1 MDVKPRVVAAAGCA
15 LLLVV
20 AGPYGGAIGQDISSS
35 TVEQPLSLDCDPT
48 LSDRCASLRLRTGRK
63 LFDVETFDGNGRTCR
78 TCHSKRTGTFSPD
91 DALARLAEDPNDAL
105 FLHDG
110 LDDGVAGTSRI
121 TEHATV
127 RIEIPLPPDVV
138 LLDDPTRRSVILN
151 RGTPTTMNTPALDP
165 QLMYDTREPN
175 LQSQA
180 FNAIHGHAQNT
191 REPTALE
198 LDLIK
203 EFQQK
208 DSRFFSSDALR
219 DFANGGP
226 PPQLPP
232 GTTESE
238 RRGRAMFD
246 NVPFDGVTTRGL
258 CNSCHSG
265 PMLNRAARGNPFGL
279 PPGGLRAGVSVSE
292 RNLIGNPVYSFAV
305 TNQDGSVVVIRNTP
319 DPGAMLNDPPPSAP
333 PGVPT
338 PPRAFF
344 ANLFKILP
352 LWGIKDTAPYFHDN
366 SAKTLEEVAEQ
377 YRVLLLQ
384 QSRHA
389 GLRVHEAGSGG
400 HGGIPEA
407 ASLT

>member
-1 MDVKPRVVAAAGCA
+1 MDLKPRVVAAAGCA

-48 LSDRCASLRLRTGRK
+48 LSDACASLRLRAGRK
-63 LFDVETFDGNGRTCR
+63 LFDVETFGGNGRTCR
-78 TCHSKRTGTFSPD
+78 TCHSNRTGTFSPE
-91 DALARLAEDPNDAL
+91 DALARLAEDPNDPL

-110 LDDGVAGTSRI
+110 LDDGVFGTSRI

-127 RIEIPLPPDVV
+127 RIEIPLPPGVV
-138 LLDDPTRRSVILN
+138 LLDDPTRTSVILN
-151 RGTPTTMNTPALDP
+151 RGTPTTINTPALDP
-165 QLMYDTREPN
+165 MLMYDTREPN
-175 LQSQA
+175 LQQQA
-180 FNAIHGHAQNT
+180 FNAIHAHAQNA

-219 DFANGGP
+219 DFANGGA

-246 NVPFDGVTTRGL
+246 NVPFDGVTTRGI
-258 CNSCHSG
+258 CNTCHSG
-265 PMLNRAARGNPFGL
+265 PMLNRFAPGNPFGL
-279 PPGGLRAGVSVSE
+279 PPGGRRGNTGVSE
-292 RNLIGNPVYSFAV
+292 RNLIGNPVYSFVVA
-305 TNQDGSVVVIRNTP
+305 NQDGSVVVINNTP

-333 PGVPT
+333 PGIPT
-338 PPRAFF
+338 PPRSFF
-344 ANLFKILP
+344 ANLFKIP
-352 LWGIKDTAPYFHDN
+352 SLWGIRDTAPYFHDN
-366 SAKTLEEVAEQ
+366 SAKTLEDVAEHYEFFFFNSPSFQ
-377 YRVLLLQ
+377 GFVFTKQDQADMVAFLKLL
-384 QSRHA
+384 R
-389 GLRVHEAGSGG
+389 
-400 HGGIPEA
+400 
-407 ASLT
+407 

>member
-1 MDVKPRVVAAAGCA
+1 M
-15 LLLVV
+15 
-20 AGPYGGAIGQDISSS
+20 ISSGL
-35 TVEQPLSLDCDPT
+35 EQSLSPDCDPT
-48 LSDRCASLRLRTGRK
+48 LSDACASLRLRVGRK
-63 LFDVETFDGNGRTCR
+63 LFDVETFGGNGRTCR
-78 TCHSKRTGTFSPD
+78 TCHSNRTGTFSPE
-91 DALARLAEDPNDAL
+91 DALARLAADPLDPL

-127 RIEIPLPPDVV
+127 RIEIPLPADVV
-138 LLDDPTRRSVILN
+138 LLDDPARRSVILN
-151 RGTPTTMNTPALDP
+151 RGVPTTINTPALDP

-191 REPTALE
+191 RDPTALE

-208 DSRFFSSDALR
+208 DPRFFSSNALR
-219 DFANGGP
+219 DFADGGP

-279 PPGGLRAGVSVSE
+279 PPGGLRAGIGVSD
-292 RNLIGNPVYSFAV
+292 RNLVGNPVYSFVV
-305 TNQDGSVVVIRNTP
+305 TNHDGSVVVINNTP
-319 DPGAMLNDPPPSAP
+319 DPGAMLNDPPPSVP
-333 PGVPT
+333 PGVPM
-338 PPRAFF
+338 PPRSFF
-344 ANLFKILP
+344 ANLFKIPP
-352 LWGIKDTAPYFHDN
+352 LWGIKDTAPYFHGN
-366 SAKTLEEVAEQ
+366 SAKTLEEVAEHYEFFFFTSPSTRGFVFTKQ
-377 YRVLLLQ
+377 DQADMVAFLKLL
-384 QSRHA
+384 R
-389 GLRVHEAGSGG
+389 
-400 HGGIPEA
+400 
-407 ASLT
+407 

>member
-1 MDVKPRVVAAAGCA
+1 MDVTHRVLAVAGCA
-15 LLLVV
+15 LLLFV
-20 AGPYGGAIGQDISSS
+20 ARLYGRATGEESGSS
-35 TVEQPLSLDCDPT
+35 TVEQTLTLECDPT
-48 LSDRCASLRLRTGRK
+48 LSEACASLRLRAGRK
-63 LFDVETFDGNGRTCR
+63 LFDVETFGGNGRTCR
-78 TCHSKRTGTFSPD
+78 TCHSNRTGTFSPE
-91 DALARLAEDPNDAL
+91 DALARLFEDPNDAL

-121 TEHATV
+121 TEHATI
-127 RIEIPLPPDVV
+127 RIEIPLPPGVI
-138 LLDDPTRRSVILN
+138 LLDDPSRRSVIFN

-165 QLMYDTREPN
+165 MLMYDTREPN

-203 EFQQK
+203 EFQQT
-208 DSRFFSSDALR
+208 DPRFFSSDALR

-279 PPGGLRAGVSVSE
+279 PPGGLRAGIGINE
-292 RNLIGNPVYSFAV
+292 RNVIGNPVYSFIV
-305 TNQDGSVVVIRNTP
+305 TNPDGSVVVINTP

-344 ANLFKILP
+344 ANLFKIPP

-377 YRVLLLQ
+377 YEFFFFNSPSTRGFVFTKQDQADMVAFLKLL
-384 QSRHA
+384 R
-389 GLRVHEAGSGG
+389 
-400 HGGIPEA
+400 
-407 ASLT
+407 